1 MRLRHFRIVLLPLS
15 LVFCANLYM
24 NLKCCF
30 KVKKWECSGS
40 VSFLD
45 LFGLAILLS
54 FYLLA
59 ICAVSFII
67 GSIFYSIFLSAFET
81 GKLRFFLEFGVE
93 IAVFLWFLLK
103 SLGKFLYACSF
114 LINYKLTVEQT
125 CSVCGDKSTL
135 LDIPKDSDPF

>member
-1 MRLRHFRIVLLPLS
+1 
-15 LVFCANLYM
+15 M

-30 KVKKWECSGS
+30 KIKKWKCSGS

-54 FYLLA
+54 FYLVA
-59 ICAVSFII
+59 ISVVSLII
-67 GSIFYSIFLSAFET
+67 GSLFYSIFLSAFEA

-135 LDIPKDSDPF
+135 LDIPKNSDPF